1 MTHSALRTAH
11 SAESWRSHIL
21 REFPPKVARLT
32 LVADPDGLLLEEG
45 ILEGIRERGFELIPF
60 EDHIAFR
67 YAYES
72 KFRSRWDKEVRSA
85 ACEVRRD
92 GVSNAPRTT
101 HCAPQPMPDLVVVL
115 HSRAND
121 LDTLPYDLLQ
131 AGRRLSFN
139 LGDIFPHLSYPVV
152 TALDRGDLDALYEAQ
167 KIYAPGQLGD
177 NATKEF
183 VLRHVFEIAPELV
196 KQPSDLLRVLLRRH
210 YRGQRIPA
218 DLDKRFIQLLRQ
230 SNAFDDWP
238 LETIVPDREAF
249 FAFLQER
256 WPIFLDRFAA
266 EVRGAKYEVR
276 ESASEIDG
284 HKSHHGLRTP
294 HFLPFD
300 HHDIRVYIDNLF
312 VEGLLHSVSH
322 DHADALSK
330 TWVGIGVRTA
340 PIEDR
345 SRRLGKLIDS
355 LDASIPAED
364 AKHTDWFHFARGW
377 AEAILLANDQA
388 EAIPEPT
395 GTRIK
400 NLQTRVDAGFAAWLF
415 KRYAGLV
422 NLPPVPPVML
432 HHLPRFLARQM
443 GEDRKFRIALIV
455 VDGLAMDQWLVIR
468 DVLASRQP
476 GFQFREQAVFAWIP
490 SLTSVSR
497 QATFA
502 GKAPIFFPNSI
513 QTTDKEPALWAQF
526 WANQGL
532 MPNEVVYLKGLGD
545 GGLEPVSEALSHP
558 KARVAGLVVDKVDK
572 IMHGM
577 EMGTAGMH
585 NQVRQWA
592 KQPYLNTLLELLL
605 DRGFRVYLTSD
616 HGSVE
621 AEGCG
626 RPAEGAVADLRGERV
641 RIYPDAALRG
651 KVKEQFSDALEWDPV
666 GLPEDYLALLAPARQ
681 AFVQEKQRTVSHGGI
696 SVEELIVPLIQIER
710 RGG

>member
-1 MTHSALRTAH
+1 MS
-11 SAESWRSHIL
+11 SWRDQIL
-21 REFPPKVARLT
+21 KEFTPKVARLT

-45 ILEGIRERGFELIPF
+45 ILEGVRERGFELIPF

-72 KFRSRWDKEVRSA
+72 KFRSRWDRGEH
-85 ACEVRRD
+85 
-92 GVSNAPRTT
+92 T
-101 HCAPQPMPDLVVVL
+101 DLVVVL
-115 HSRAND
+115 RSQASD
-121 LDTLPYDLLQ
+121 LSGLPYDLLQ

-139 LGDIFPHLSYPVV
+139 LGDIFPNLSYPVV

-167 KIYAPGQLGD
+167 KRHAPGQLGD

-210 YRGQRIPA
+210 YRGQRIPD

-238 LETIVPDREAF
+238 LETLVSDREAF

-256 WPIFLDRFAA
+256 WPIFLDREAA
-266 EVRGAKYEVR
+266 KGTPGVR
-276 ESASEIDG
+276 EDE
-284 HKSHHGLRTP
+284 KPYGLSIEGP
-294 HFLPFD
+294 IELPFD

-312 VEGLLHSVSH
+312 VEGLLHSVPH
-322 DHADALSK
+322 EHADTLSK

-355 LDASIPAED
+355 LEASIPAED

-377 AEAILLANDQA
+377 AETILLANDQA
-388 EAIPEPT
+388 EAISEPT
-395 GTRIK
+395 GERIK
-400 NLQTRVDAGFAAWLF
+400 NLQAQVDAGFAGWLF

-443 GEDRKFRIALIV
+443 GEDRTAKIALIV
-455 VDGLAMDQWLVIR
+455 VDGLALDQWLVVR
-468 DVLASRQP
+468 EALATKQP
-476 GFQFREQAVFAWIP
+476 GLRFREQAVFAWIP

-526 WANQGL
+526 WADQGL

-545 GGLEPVSEALSHP
+545 GGLENVSEALSHP

-585 NQVRQWA
+585 NQVCQWA
-592 KQPYLNTLLELLL
+592 KQPYLNTLLDLLL

-616 HGSVE
+616 HGNLE

-626 RPAEGAVADLRGERV
+626 RPSEGAVADLRGERV

-651 KVKEQFSDALEWDPV
+651 KVKERFPDALEWGTV
-666 GLPEDYLALLAPARQ
+666 GLPEDYLALLAPARR
-681 AFVQEKQRTVSHGGI
+681 AFVQEKQRAVSHGGV

-710 RGG
+710 RGE

>member
-1 MTHSALRTAH
+1 MS
-11 SAESWRSHIL
+11 SWRDQIL
-21 REFPPKVARLT
+21 KEFTPKVARLT

-60 EDHIAFR
+60 EDPIAFR

-72 KFRSRWDKEVRSA
+72 KFRSRWDRGEH
-85 ACEVRRD
+85 
-92 GVSNAPRTT
+92 T
-101 HCAPQPMPDLVVVL
+101 DLVVVL
-115 HSRAND
+115 RSQASD
-121 LDTLPYDLLQ
+121 LSGLPYDLLQ

-139 LGDIFPHLSYPVV
+139 LGDIFPNLSYPVV
-152 TALDRGDLDALYEAQ
+152 AALDRGDLDALYEAQ
-167 KIYAPGQLGD
+167 RRHAPGQLGD

-218 DLDKRFIQLLRQ
+218 DLDSRFIQLLRQ

-238 LETIVPDREAF
+238 LETLVSDREAF

-256 WPIFLDRFAA
+256 WPIFLDREAA
-266 EVRGAKYEVR
+266 KGTSGVCEDKKPY
-276 ESASEIDG
+276 
-284 HKSHHGLRTP
+284 GLSIEGP
-294 HFLPFD
+294 VELPFD

-312 VEGLLHSVSH
+312 VDGLLHSVSH

-340 PIEDR
+340 PTEDR

-355 LDASIPAED
+355 LEASIPAED
-364 AKHTDWFHFARGW
+364 AKYTDWFHFARGW

-388 EAIPEPT
+388 EAISEPT
-395 GTRIK
+395 DERIK
-400 NLQTRVDAGFAAWLF
+400 NLQAQVDAGFAAWLF

-432 HHLPRFLARQM
+432 HHLPRFLARHM
-443 GEDRKFRIALIV
+443 GEDRHAKIALIV
-455 VDGLAMDQWLVIR
+455 VDGLAMDQWLVVR
-468 DVLASRQP
+468 DALASRQP
-476 GFQFREQAVFAWIP
+476 GFRFREQAVFAWIP

-526 WANQGL
+526 WADQGL
-532 MPNEVVYLKGLGD
+532 MPNEVVYIKGLGD
-545 GGLEPVSEALSHP
+545 GGLETVSEALSHP

-585 NQVRQWA
+585 NQVCQWA
-592 KQPYLNTLLELLL
+592 KQPYLNTLLDLLL

-616 HGSVE
+616 HGNLE

-626 RPAEGAVADLRGERV
+626 RPSEGAVADLRGERV

-651 KVKEQFSDALEWDPV
+651 KVKERFPASLEWGTV

-681 AFVQEKQRTVSHGGI
+681 AFVQEKQRTVSHGGV

-710 RGG
+710 RGK

>member
-1 MTHSALRTAH
+1 MS
-11 SAESWRSHIL
+11 SWRDQIL
-21 REFPPKVARLT
+21 KEFTPKVARLT

-45 ILEGIRERGFELIPF
+45 ILEGVRERGFELIPF

-72 KFRSRWDKEVRSA
+72 KFRSRWDRGEH
-85 ACEVRRD
+85 
-92 GVSNAPRTT
+92 T
-101 HCAPQPMPDLVVVL
+101 DLVVVL
-115 HSRAND
+115 RSQASD
-121 LDTLPYDLLQ
+121 LSGLPYDLLQ

-139 LGDIFPHLSYPVV
+139 LGDIFPNLSYPVV

-167 KIYAPGQLGD
+167 KRHAPGQLGD

-230 SNAFDDWP
+230 NNAFDDWP
-238 LETIVPDREAF
+238 LETLVSDREAF

-256 WPIFLDRFAA
+256 WPIFLDREAA
-266 EVRGAKYEVR
+266 KGTSGVR
-276 ESASEIDG
+276 EDE
-284 HKSHHGLRTP
+284 KPYGLSIEGP
-294 HFLPFD
+294 VELPFD

-312 VEGLLHSVSH
+312 VEGLLHSVPH
-322 DHADALSK
+322 VHADTLSR
-330 TWVGIGVRTA
+330 TWVGIGVRTV

-355 LDASIPAED
+355 LEVSIPAED

-377 AEAILLANDQA
+377 AETILLANDQA
-388 EAIPEPT
+388 EAIPEST
-395 GTRIK
+395 GERIK
-400 NLQTRVDAGFAAWLF
+400 NLQAQVDAGFAGWLF

-443 GEDRKFRIALIV
+443 GEDRNSKIALIV
-455 VDGLAMDQWLVIR
+455 VDGLAMDQWLVVR
-468 DVLASRQP
+468 DTLASKQP
-476 GFQFREQAVFAWIP
+476 GLRFREQAVFAWIP

-526 WANQGL
+526 WADQGL

-585 NQVRQWA
+585 NQVCQWA
-592 KQPYLNTLLELLL
+592 KQPYLNTLLDLLL

-616 HGSVE
+616 HGNLE

-626 RPAEGAVADLRGERV
+626 RPSEGAVADLRGERV
-641 RIYPDAALRG
+641 RVYPDAALRG
-651 KVKEQFSDALEWDPV
+651 KVKERFPAALEWGTV

-681 AFVQEKQRTVSHGGI
+681 AFVQEKQRAVSHGGV

-710 RGG
+710 RGE